1 MQESSAYF
9 DVVRQFLTDLLTQ
22 KIKYELH
29 VVDNPETKI
38 KNNMAG
44 KTIHKNSAKELG
56 RLYNITNNHK
66 GFKKLKNIL

>member
-1 MQESSAYF
+1 MQ
-9 DVVRQFLTDLLTQ
+9 
-22 KIKYELH
+22 IKYELH